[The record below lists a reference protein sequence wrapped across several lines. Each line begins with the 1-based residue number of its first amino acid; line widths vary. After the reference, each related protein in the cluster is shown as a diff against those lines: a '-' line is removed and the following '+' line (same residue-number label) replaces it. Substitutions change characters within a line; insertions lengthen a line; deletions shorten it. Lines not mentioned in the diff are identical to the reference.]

1 MGGIGSGWY
10 ERRNVKPTVEA
21 GRSLDVRD
29 WQRRGL
35 LKPGLRFI
43 VEWGQQGDLT
53 LGIAVRMDEHHV
65 VLAYRYLN
73 GDGSL
78 TTVEYPVALDW
89 TPQTFSGRRVWF
101 RCPTEGCGRRVAILH
116 LGGFR
121 FACRHCQGLVY
132 SSQRETAIDRNLR
145 RARKIMRQLG
155 GRGPATGSYPK
166 KPKGMRWRT
175 YHRLIFDV
183 NAATLC
189 AMQAVLDKAGTG
201 PNH

>member
-10 ERRNVKPTVEA
+10 ERRNVKPSIDAV
-21 GRSLDVRD
+21 RSLDVRD

-35 LKPGLRFI
+35 LKPGLRFTI
-43 VEWGQQGDLT
+43 EWGQQGDLT

-101 RCPTEGCGRRVAILH
+101 RCPTEGCERRVAILH
-116 LGGFR
+116 LGDFR
-121 FACRHCQGLVY
+121 FACRRCHGLAY
-132 SSQRETAIDRNLR
+132 SSQRENAIDRNLR
-145 RARKIMRQLG
+145 RARKIRRKLG
-155 GRGPATGSYPK
+155 DLQDSLSSSSD
-166 KPKGMRWRT
+166 KPKGMRWHT
-175 YHRLIFDV
+175 YNQLLSDA
-183 NAATLC
+183 NAATMR
-189 AMQAVLDKAGTG
+189 AMWAVLDRVR
-201 PNH
+201 